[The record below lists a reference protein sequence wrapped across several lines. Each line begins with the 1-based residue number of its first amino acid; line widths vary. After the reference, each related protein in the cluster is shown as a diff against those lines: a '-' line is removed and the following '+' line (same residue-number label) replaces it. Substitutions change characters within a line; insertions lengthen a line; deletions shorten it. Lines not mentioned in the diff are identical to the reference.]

1 MIRLLALLLPLI
13 LAAPAL
19 AEQGLLCRGAIQ
31 AAEREARLPPHLLM
45 AIGRIESGRRD
56 PVTGSFHPWPWTINV
71 EGRGYFFAS
80 KAEAIAAVQA
90 FWAGGARSIDVG
102 CMQINLRHHPN
113 AFPTLDAAFDPI
125 TNARYAA
132 RFLTELYAPR
142 NDWSRAASAYHS
154 ATAEYAEPY
163 RQRVMS
169 AWTEEM
175 ARPFPAV
182 AIPGVPFRL
191 GPSLPAP
198 ANAIT
203 IRAPMASATF
213 GGAMGGGAMGG
224 GGMLSNGADRLPL
237 PATNAAPTGR
247 GIEAYRLVP
256 TPIAGR
262 GPVQAAFPTGLRDP
276 NGRATATV
284 AMR

>member
-1 MIRLLALLLPLI
+1 MTRAILLLLPLL
-13 LAAPAL
+13 LATPAL

-56 PVTGSFHPWPWTINV
+56 PTTGSFHPWPWTINV

-80 KAEAIAAVQA
+80 KPEAIAAVQA

-113 AFPTLDAAFDPI
+113 AFPTLDAAFDPV

-132 RFLTELYAPR
+132 RFLNELYAPR

-163 RQRVMS
+163 RQRVMA
-169 AWTEEM
+169 AWVEEM

-182 AIPGVPFRL
+182 ALPGVPFRT
-191 GPSLPAP
+191 GPALPAP
-198 ANAIT
+198 AAAIA
-203 IRAPMASATF
+203 IRAPMA
-213 GGAMGGGAMGG
+213 GGTLGGGR
-224 GGMLSNGADRLPL
+224 MLSNGAQRMPL
-237 PATNAAPTGR
+237 PTTNAPVTGR
-247 GIEAYRLVP
+247 GLEAYRLVP
-256 TPIAGR
+256 TPITGR
-262 GPVQAAFPTGLRDP
+262 TPPGAFPPTLRQVTLRPDSLL
-276 NGRATATV
+276 